1 MLYMKCSDCEK
12 EMQLEKDAIF
22 YCNDCNREICRS
34 CFLDG
39 DGLCESCCTEE
50 L

>member
-1 MLYMKCSDCEK
+1 MLYIECPECGSEI
-12 EMQLEKDAIF
+12 EKDEIF
-22 YCNDCNREICRS
+22 YCDNCNREICRS